1 MNVGTLIYGA
11 GSSKTA
17 GSEAKRL
24 AVSEE
29 PVLLVTDKG
38 VTKAGI
44 PSKIREIVENEGL
57 RVEVYD
63 ELAAEPTWKAQES

>member
-29 PVLLVTDKG
+29 PVLLVTDD
-38 VTKAGI
+38 
-44 PSKIREIVENEGL
+44 RERY
-57 RVEVYD
+57 RVNREHV
-63 ELAAEPTWKAQES
+63 